1 MDGGLIVCL
10 NGLEGEGR
18 TMNLSQLRYFRKLAQ
33 VQHFTKA
40 AEELFITQPALS
52 NSIKQLEGE
61 LGIPLFE
68 QHGRN
73 VRLTKFGR
81 EFNEYV
87 SEGLDVIDKGIQVAQ
102 EHANSLSGTID
113 IGTIFTLQADYLP
126 ALLREYRNKYGTHV
140 DVRLYQGLTQGLVE
154 NLEDGTYDIVIGAYV
169 ENRPDLEFV
178 PVLKQDLVAL
188 VHEDSPLARRESIS
202 FDDMRD
208 TEIVTY
214 RPETPVG
221 EEVQKIVEDNGLKV
235 CQWCDDEIT
244 LGSVVAVEPELIGIT
259 LQTLGL
265 APFPQLRTI
274 PIEEVD
280 PGFHPVFLIYRKS
293 AHKTRAVENIIA
305 LAGSMEWDAS
315 KGGFSE
321 GASEAEE

>member
-1 MDGGLIVCL
+1 MRLGSRGIA
-10 NGLEGEGR
+10 
-18 TMNLSQLRYFRKLAQ
+18 MNLSQLRYFRKLAQ
-33 VQHFTKA
+33 VQHFTRA

-61 LGIPLFE
+61 LGVPLFE

-126 ALLREYRNKYGTHV
+126 ALLREYRSRYGTHV
-140 DVRLYQGLTQGLVE
+140 DVRLYQGLTQSLVE

-178 PVLKQDLVAL
+178 PVLSQDLVAL
-188 VHEDSPLARRESIS
+188 VHEDNPLAKQASVS
-202 FDDMRD
+202 LSDLKDASV
-208 TEIVTY
+208 VTY
-214 RPETPVG
+214 RPETPIGV
-221 EEVQKIVEDNGLKV
+221 EVKQLVDQHGLTV
-235 CQWCDDEIT
+235 SQWCDDEIT
-244 LGSVVAVEPELIGIT
+244 LGSVVDVEPELVGLT
-259 LQTLGL
+259 LNTLGL
-265 APFPQLRTI
+265 APFPQLRAI
-274 PIEEVD
+274 PIKEVKN
-280 PGFHPVFLIYRKS
+280 GFHPVYLIYRKS
-293 AHKTRAVENIIA
+293 AHKTRAVENMISM
-305 LAGSMEWDAS
+305 AGKLDWVS
-315 KGGFSE
+315 SE
-321 GASEAEE
+321 GTLKEKEAALQ